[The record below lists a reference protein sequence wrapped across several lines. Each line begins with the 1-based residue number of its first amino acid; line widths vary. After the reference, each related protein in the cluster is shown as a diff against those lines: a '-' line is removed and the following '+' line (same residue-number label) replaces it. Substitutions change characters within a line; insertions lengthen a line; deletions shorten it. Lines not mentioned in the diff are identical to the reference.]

1 MNRSQPHSRA
11 AGTPL
16 RLWPGIA
23 AAALL
28 LVLRFGVKAVVPD
41 FAGFAVGMMTMFAA
55 LFAIVVWWL
64 FFSRARWIDRA
75 GGLAMLA
82 AAVGVTLLIGHESMG
97 VFWLFAYG
105 IPTFAA
111 AFVAAIVASRR
122 LADGPRRVALAAALL
137 LVSGIWVL
145 FRTEGVSGDHYLM
158 FSWRWT
164 ASPEE
169 RLLASSLTLLSP
181 TPSPAVTV
189 SDVAPAPVEP
199 VTAGRDTAT
208 LDAEGSPASSPAG
221 EPAVSRQV
229 EWPGFRGAGRDGVV
243 RNGVPIAT
251 DWSASPLVE
260 MWRRPVG
267 PGWSSL
273 AVSGGLIYTQEQRG
287 DDEVVAA
294 YRLASG
300 EPVWVHRTA
309 ARFFE
314 PMAGA
319 GPRSTP
325 EVRDGRVFT
334 FGATGIVTALDAATG
349 RRLWSRDGRADADVT
364 TPNWGFASSP
374 LVVGDLLIVA
384 VSGRLVAYDLP
395 SGMIRWLG
403 SPGGEGYSSPHLLT
417 LGGTPQIILV
427 NGGGVSGVSPAD
439 GAQLWAHPGPG
450 FSIVQPA
457 IAGSDL
463 LVAVGGDAIAGIPTS
478 GVQRVAI
485 ARGPAGWTT
494 RERWTS
500 VGLKP
505 YFNDFIVHEGHAY
518 GFDGRILSCIDL
530 ATGERVWKGGRY
542 GNGQLVLLPDQDLLL
557 VLSEEGEIALVSATP
572 GAFREISKRPA
583 IQGKT
588 WNHPVVVGDLL
599 LVRNGEE
606 MAAFR
611 LPPAGR

>member
-1 MNRSQPHSRA
+1 MIHSQTHGRA

-41 FAGFAVGMMTMFAA
+41 FAGFAVGMMSSFAA

-64 FFSRARWIDRA
+64 FFSRAPWIDRA

-82 AAVGVTLLIGHESMG
+82 AAGGVTLLIGHESMG
-97 VFWLFAYG
+97 LFWLFAYG
-105 IPTFAA
+105 IPSFAA
-111 AFVAAIVASRR
+111 AFVAGIVAGRR
-122 LADGPRRVALAAALL
+122 LADGPRRVGLAAALL
-137 LVSGIWVL
+137 LVSGIWVVL
-145 FRTEGVSGDHYLM
+145 RTEGVSGDHFLV

-169 RLLASSLTLLSP
+169 RLLASS
-181 TPSPAVTV
+181 TPAPPAAAV
-189 SDVAPAPVEP
+189 SDVEPEAVEP
-199 VTAGRDTAT
+199 VTTGRDTAS
-208 LDAEGSPASSPAG
+208 LDPDGAPAPAPAG
-221 EPAVSRQV
+221 DPAVSPQV
-229 EWPGFRGAGRDGVV
+229 EWPGFRGAGRDGIV
-243 RNGVPIAT
+243 RGGVPIAT
-251 DWSASPLVE
+251 DWSTLPVME
-260 MWRRPVG
+260 VWRRPVG
-267 PGWSSL
+267 PSWSSF

-294 YRLASG
+294 YRLANG
-300 EPVWVHRTA
+300 EPVWLHRTA

-319 GPRSTP
+319 GPRGTP

-334 FGATGIVTALDAATG
+334 FGATGIVNALDAATG
-349 RRLWSRDGRADADVT
+349 RRLWSRDARADADVP
-364 TPNWGFASSP
+364 TPAWGFSSSP

-384 VSGRLVAYDLP
+384 VSGRLVAYDLQ
-395 SGMIRWLG
+395 SGTIRWLG
-403 SPGGEGYSSPHLLT
+403 SPGGEGYSSPHLVSLE
-417 LGGTPQIILV
+417 GAPQVVLV
-427 NGGGVSGVSPAD
+427 RGGGVSGVSPAD
-439 GAQLWAHPGPG
+439 GAQLWTHPGPG

-457 IAGSDL
+457 IVGGDL

-478 GVQRVAI
+478 GVQRVSI
-485 ARGPAGWTT
+485 ASGPGGWTT

-505 YFNDFIVHEGHAY
+505 YFNDFVVHEGHAY
-518 GFDGRILSCIDL
+518 GFDGRILACIDL
-530 ATGERVWKGGRY
+530 DTGERTWKGGRY
-542 GNGQLVLLPDQDLLL
+542 GNGQLVLLSDQDLLL
-557 VLSEEGEIALVSATP
+557 VLSEEGDIALVSATP
-572 GAFREISKRPA
+572 GVFREISKRPA

-611 LPPAGR
+611 LPHAGR

>member
-1 MNRSQPHSRA
+1 LLNMIRSQTYGHA

-28 LVLRFGVKAVVPD
+28 LVLRFGVKVVVPD
-41 FAGFAVGMMTMFAA
+41 FAGFAVGMMSSFAA

-82 AAVGVTLLIGHESMG
+82 AAVGVTLLIGHQSIG
-97 VFWLFAYG
+97 LFWLFAYG
-105 IPTFAA
+105 IPSFAA
-111 AFVAAIVASRR
+111 AFVAAIVAGRR
-122 LADGPRRVALAAALL
+122 LADGPRRVGLAAALV
-137 LVSGIWVL
+137 LVSGIWGVL
-145 FRTEGVSGDHYLM
+145 RTEGVSGDHFLV

-169 RLLASSLTLLSP
+169 RLLASSIP
-181 TPSPAVTV
+181 PPPAATA
-189 SDVAPAPVEP
+189 SHAEAASVEP
-199 VTAGRDTAT
+199 VTTARDTAS
-208 LDAEGSPASSPAG
+208 LDPDGAPAPAPAG
-221 EPAVSRQV
+221 DPAVSRQV
-229 EWPGFRGAGRDGVV
+229 EWPGFRGPGRDGIVH
-243 RNGVPIAT
+243 GGAPIAT
-251 DWSASPLVE
+251 DWSTSPVVE

-267 PGWSSL
+267 PGWSSF

-300 EPVWVHRTA
+300 DPVWLHRTA

-319 GPRSTP
+319 GPRGTP

-334 FGATGIVTALDAATG
+334 FGATGIVSALDAATG
-349 RRLWSRDGRADADVT
+349 RRLWSRDARADADVP
-364 TPNWGFASSP
+364 TPSWGFSSSP
-374 LVVGDLLIVA
+374 LVVGDLLVVA

-395 SGMIRWLG
+395 SGTIRWLG
-403 SPGGEGYSSPHLLT
+403 SPGGEGDSSPHLFS
-417 LGGTPQIILV
+417 LGGAPQVVLV
-427 NGGGVSGVSPAD
+427 RGGGVSGVSPAD
-439 GAQLWAHPGPG
+439 GAQLWAYPGPG

-457 IAGSDL
+457 IVGSDL

-478 GVQRVAI
+478 GVQRVSI
-485 ARGPAGWTT
+485 AREASGWTT

-505 YFNDFIVHEGHAY
+505 YFNDFVVHEGHAY
-518 GFDGRILSCIDL
+518 GFDGRILACIDL
-530 ATGERVWKGGRY
+530 DTGERTWKGGRY
-542 GNGQLVLLPDQDLLL
+542 GNGQLVLLPNQDLLL
-557 VLSEEGEIALVSATP
+557 VLSEEGDIALVSATP

-583 IQGKT
+583 IRGKT
-588 WNHPVVVGDLL
+588 WNHPVVVGDVI

-611 LPPAGR
+611 LPHASR